1 VEVTPTHA
9 KIIALLRTVAKAEIH
24 QWHHPTD
31 EELERLWDER
41 IVKMLDDLEKDLGD
55 DGK

>member
-9 KIIALLRTVAKAEIH
+9 KIIALLRTVARAEIH
-24 QWHHPTD
+24 LWHHPTD
-31 EELERLWDER
+31 AELERLWNDR
-41 IVKMLDDLEKDLGD
+41 IVKMLDELEKEIGD